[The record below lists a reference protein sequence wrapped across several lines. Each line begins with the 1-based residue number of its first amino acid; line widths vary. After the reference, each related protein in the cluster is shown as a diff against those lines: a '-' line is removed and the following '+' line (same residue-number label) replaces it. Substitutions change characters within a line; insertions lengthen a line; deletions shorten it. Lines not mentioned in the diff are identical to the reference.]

1 MSDIYFDTN
10 IIIDAL
16 ARRPQALAELHRA
29 KRQWISRMTWIE
41 VLAGMPVPARAETE
55 AYLQN
60 YAIRE
65 LSPEIARRAADLR
78 FNKRSLKLPDA
89 FALSAVAIGELAP
102 RGLNTLCPVVNGR
115 VGVRIVGTLPV
126 VI

>member
-16 ARRPQALAELHRA
+16 ARKQQALDELRRA
-29 KRQWISRMTWIE
+29 SRPWISRITWIE
-41 VLAGMPVPARAETE
+41 VLAGMPAPARRETE
-55 AYLQN
+55 QYLQN
-60 YAIRE
+60 YSICE

-89 FALSAVAIGELAP
+89 VIFASAQEHGAILVTRNIRDFPANMPGI
-102 RGLNTLCPVVNGR
+102 R
-115 VGVRIVGTLPV
+115 VPYITPDRN
-126 VI
+126 

>member
-16 ARRPQALAELHRA
+16 ARRQQALDELRRA
-29 KRQWISRMTWIE
+29 SRPWISRVTWIE
-41 VLAGMPVPARAETE
+41 VLAGMPPPARLETE
-55 AYLQN
+55 QYLQN
-60 YAIRE
+60 YSVRE

-89 FALSAVAIGELAP
+89 VIFASAQEHGAILVTRNIRDFPANMPGI
-102 RGLNTLCPVVNGR
+102 R
-115 VGVRIVGTLPV
+115 VPYTTPDRT
-126 VI
+126 